1 MEDQF
6 YVHLFSN
13 ASDNYFPGN
22 VPWEFTCML
31 PEPIV
36 LQGRWLCAMTE
47 IEYSRANVDAPL
59 PLHLAVHSDICRAST
74 TGSEKSALLRY
85 IPRPRR
91 KGQRIFH
98 TPSNI
103 NYILVNKNLID
114 RIHIAIKCPGSSPD
128 SLFAAQP
135 CRVTL
140 HFSRC
145 PPSLL

>member
-22 VPWEFTCML
+22 IPWEFTCML
-31 PEPIV
+31 PEPIL
-36 LQGRWLCAMTE
+36 LQGRWLCALTE
-47 IEYSRANVDAPL
+47 IEYSRKNTDAIL
-59 PLHLAVHSDICRAST
+59 PLHMAVYTDICRAST
-74 TGSEKSALLRY
+74 TGSEKSTLLRY
-85 IPRPRR
+85 VPMARK
-91 KGQRIFH
+91 KGQRVFH
-98 TPSNI
+98 TPASI
-103 NYILVNKNLID
+103 NYMLVNKNTID
-114 RIHIAIKCPGSSPD
+114 RIRIAIKCPGSTPE
-128 SLFAAQP
+128 SLFAVEP